1 VDLNSIQTAISTLGF
16 PIVIT
21 IALMWFI
28 WKLWTKTQ
36 TQNEQRENKLY
47 EVIGKAQAQNERL
60 SATNSEFVAVLNAY
74 KDDLQTIKN
83 DVSDIKQK
91 IN

>member
-1 VDLNSIQTAISTLGF
+1 MDLNSIQTAISTLGF

-60 SATNSEFVAVLNAY
+60 SATNSEFIAVLNAY

>member
-1 VDLNSIQTAISTLGF
+1 
-16 PIVIT
+16 
-21 IALMWFI
+21 MWFI

>member
-1 VDLNSIQTAISTLGF
+1 MDLNSIQTAISTLGF

>member
-1 VDLNSIQTAISTLGF
+1 MGF

-28 WKLWTKTQ
+28 WKLWNKTQ
-36 TQNEQRENKLY
+36 TQNEARENKLY

-60 SATNSEFVAVLNAY
+60 SETNSEFIAVLNAY

>member
-1 VDLNSIQTAISTLGF
+1 MDLNSIQTVISTLGF

-28 WKLWTKTQ
+28 WKLWNKTQ
-36 TQNEQRENKLY
+36 TQNEARENKLY

-60 SATNSEFVAVLNAY
+60 SETNSEFVAVLNAY

>member
-60 SATNSEFVAVLNAY
+60 SATNSEFIAVLNAY